1 MIENR
6 TTPRLRSLLKGKIIY
21 NNRLSTVDCVVRD
34 ISGTGAR
41 LALSHHTTLPD
52 RFELYVPLKEKTY
65 AAAVRWRGDEDF
77 GVMFVD
83 GSSAMAERS
92 SDTALLH
99 RVERLEAQV
108 RDLQALAKS
117 LVERGSIH

>member
-34 ISGTGAR
+34 ISGSGAR
-41 LALSHHTTLPD
+41 LALPQNFTLPD

-65 AAAVRWRGDEDF
+65 AAEVRWRGDEDF
-77 GVMFVD
+77 GVMFID
-83 GSSAMAERS
+83 GSSAIAEPC
-92 SDTALLH
+92 SDTALVD
-99 RVERLEAQV
+99 RIERLEAQV
-108 RDLQALAKS
+108 RELQSLAKS
-117 LVERGSIH
+117 LMDSGSIH